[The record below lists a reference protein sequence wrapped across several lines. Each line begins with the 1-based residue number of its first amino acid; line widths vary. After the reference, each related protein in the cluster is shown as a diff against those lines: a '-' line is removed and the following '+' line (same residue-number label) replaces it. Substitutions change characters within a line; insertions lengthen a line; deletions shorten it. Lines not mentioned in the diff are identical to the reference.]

1 MDKFIVLIL
10 CFFFSCSF
18 NKEKPEKTQAW
29 DIIDTIPAM
38 RAGAGAVYY
47 DHKVF
52 IFGGVEPNPP
62 EYETQME
69 TDVYDIL
76 NKKWIK
82 KSNIPIGKAL
92 FGTVV
97 LNKKIYI
104 IGGNVYDKM
113 TMLEYD
119 PDKDTWTEKAPL
131 PTPRQQL
138 GAVVL
143 NGKIYTFGGSKG
155 HNISEAFSFE
165 VYDPLTDT
173 WEVRKKLDV
182 PLQNCATAKI
192 GNKIYAI
199 GGHSV
204 RESQN
209 AGNLI
214 MCYDAQSDKWSI
226 VSYLSKS
233 KTEISATEIEDK
245 VYIFGG
251 HPEELTDVEVFDT
264 KTLQSKI
271 VNNMPKGR
279 SGHNSLQV
287 DGKILIVAGTVDEIW
302 SFTP

>member
-1 MDKFIVLIL
+1 MNIYIVLISCL
-10 CFFFSCSF
+10 FFGCSF
-18 NKEKPEKTQAW
+18 NKEKSEKAQTW

-47 DHKVF
+47 DNKVF
-52 IFGGVEPNPP
+52 IFGGVKLYLP
-62 EYETQME
+62 EYENKLE
-69 TDVYDIL
+69 TDVYDIV

-113 TMLEYD
+113 TTLEYD
-119 PDKDTWTEKAPL
+119 PDKDTWAEKAPM

-138 GAVVL
+138 GVEVL

-155 HNISEAFSFE
+155 HSISEAFSFE

-173 WEVRKKLDV
+173 WAVRRKLDV
-182 PLQNCATAKI
+182 PLLNCATTKI

-204 RESQN
+204 KESQN
-209 AGNLI
+209 SGNLI

-226 VSYLSKS
+226 VSHLSQS
-233 KTEISATEIEDK
+233 KTDISATEIENK
-245 VYIFGG
+245 IYIFGG
-251 HPEELTDVEVFDT
+251 HPGLTDVEVFDA

-302 SFTP
+302 SFAP